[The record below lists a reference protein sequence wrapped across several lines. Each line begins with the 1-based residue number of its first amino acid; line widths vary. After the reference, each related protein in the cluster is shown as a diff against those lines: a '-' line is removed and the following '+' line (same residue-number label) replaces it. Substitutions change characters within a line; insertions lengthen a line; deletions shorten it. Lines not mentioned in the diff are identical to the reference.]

1 MSLWILG
8 GLAVAFVGTWAY
20 CRITGKTIGFRAF
33 NVRFEVYR
41 V

>member
-1 MSLWILG
+1 MLLTLG
-8 GLAVAFVGTWAY
+8 LLAAAFGAAWAF
-20 CRITGKTIGFRAF
+20 CRFTGKTLGFRAF

>member
-1 MSLWILG
+1 MFWTLSA
-8 GLAVAFVGTWAY
+8 LAVAFVGTWAY
-20 CRITGKTIGFRAF
+20 CRITGKTLGFRAF